1 MNAKRVIFHSVITYL
16 CAMVA
21 FGWIFSAFE
30 SYQWM
35 GIAGLASLIATLWRA
50 RAQWQ
55 GVDRAE
61 RSELLQDLRFPPFLI
76 LLILI
81 TLAGSLYL
89 TSVLDSLSY
98 RIPRMLMWL
107 QEGRVHFIDNPDAR
121 MNFMTPVW
129 EFAST
134 PLYQLA
140 GFRLLWL
147 GSALSWVLLYLS
159 FIAIALDIGSN
170 RQTARWL
177 AIIPASAVGLALQAA
192 STMND
197 IWAVAFITISL
208 AFILSFE
215 KSHIFQDIVSSGL
228 ALAIAAGVKPHFA
241 VLALPWLL
249 WFFFSKGR
257 PLRVVKWRWAAPA
270 VIVAIFCSPLPTF
283 ITNHLHY
290 GNIKGPAGD
299 DGFALGAWWI
309 NALLGSIMM
318 FWQMLQL
325 PLNPMARRLEAWNQS
340 WIENSGLHD
349 FAPRFKLAARELS
362 VVDGASLGFL
372 VTIILLCGLILIICN
387 RKKQAPWVWWAALAG
402 LLGYLIAVSQVVPGT
417 LGRSFL
423 GFTILWMPLG
433 LAGFRLLS
441 DKVIKISALLAA
453 AGAAASII
461 LSPSHPLWPAQMIA
475 NAKPAAAPIIAK
487 YLEFHQRS
495 WAGYT
500 LVQQLPHDVAEI
512 GVLAIDNQSLIQLW
526 GGKRHPLKVR
536 FYPKDITLEKIHDEG
551 PEFHFLIG
559 KTYPEPGSLYKEIS
573 SQIIKDP
580 RFVQIA
586 SARFTSKSKR
596 GAEPWVLYKRISPH
610 TP

>member
-1 MNAKRVIFHSVITYL
+1 
-16 CAMVA
+16 
-21 FGWIFSAFE
+21 
-30 SYQWM
+30 
-35 GIAGLASLIATLWRA
+35 
-50 RAQWQ
+50 
-55 GVDRAE
+55 
-61 RSELLQDLRFPPFLI
+61 
-76 LLILI
+76 
-81 TLAGSLYL
+81 
-89 TSVLDSLSY
+89 
-98 RIPRMLMWL
+98 
-107 QEGRVHFIDNPDAR
+107 
-121 MNFMTPVW
+121 
-129 EFAST
+129 
-134 PLYQLA
+134 
-140 GFRLLWL
+140 
-147 GSALSWVLLYLS
+147 
-159 FIAIALDIGSN
+159 
-170 RQTARWL
+170 
-177 AIIPASAVGLALQAA
+177 
-192 STMND
+192 
-197 IWAVAFITISL
+197 
-208 AFILSFE
+208 
-215 KSHIFQDIVSSGL
+215 
-228 ALAIAAGVKPHFA
+228 
-241 VLALPWLL
+241 
-249 WFFFSKGR
+249 
-257 PLRVVKWRWAAPA
+257 
-270 VIVAIFCSPLPTF
+270 
-283 ITNHLHY
+283 
-290 GNIKGPAGD
+290 
-299 DGFALGAWWI
+299 
-309 NALLGSIMM
+309 MM

-349 FAPRFKLAARELS
+349 CAPRFKLAVRELS

-372 VTIILLCGLILIICN
+372 VTIVLLCGLILIIRN
-387 RKKQAPWVWWAALAG
+387 RKKQAPWIWWAALAG

-453 AGAAASII
+453 TGAAASII

-487 YLEFHQRS
+487 YLEFHQRP

-512 GVLAIDNQSLIQLW
+512 SVLAIGDQSLIQLW
-526 GGKRHPLKVR
+526 GDKKNPLKVK

-551 PEFHFLIG
+551 PEYHFLIG
-559 KTYPEPGSLYKEIS
+559 NTDPEPGSLYKEIS